1 MNRLLLIRHGE
12 NRANLTKEFSH
23 RLIDYPLTPKG
34 RLQAKQT
41 AEYLQ
46 TFPITRVFR
55 SPLKRAYETAHII
68 AAAVGGDIEREVEEL
83 ETFRELDVG
92 RLEAEPPS
100 AANWQL
106 HDEIVWAWATGD
118 VERRFPEGE
127 SYTELVAR
135 VRQGYRR
142 ILEGRDD
149 ETLVLVAHGGSLA
162 LPLLVLVPDLDKELL
177 RRTVHHNCA
186 VSELEAS
193 FAGGELK
200 LKLVRW
206 ATAEH
211 LHGEAAAFVAG
222 SPQEGEL
229 E

>member
-1 MNRLLLIRHGE
+1 MNRLFLVRHGE
-12 NRANLTKEFSH
+12 NKANLTKEFSY

-34 RLQAKQT
+34 RLQAEQT
-41 AEYLQ
+41 ADYLS
-46 TFPITRVFR
+46 TFPITQVFS
-55 SPLKRAYETAHII
+55 SPLKRARETAEII
-68 AAAVGGDIEREVEEL
+68 AGATPKEAVDLLEV
-83 ETFRELDVG
+83 FRELDVG

-106 HDEIVWAWATGD
+106 HDDIVWAWATGD

-127 SYTELVAR
+127 SYTELVVR
-135 VRQGYRR
+135 VRQGYER
-142 ILEGRDD
+142 ILEGRDG
-149 ETLVLVAHGGSLA
+149 ETLVLVAHGGCLA
-162 LPLLVLVPDLDKELL
+162 LPLLELVPDLDKELL
-177 RRTVHHNCA
+177 RRTTHHNCA

-193 FAGGELK
+193 FDNGRLNLK
-200 LKLVRW
+200 LLRW

>member
-1 MNRLLLIRHGE
+1 MNRLLLVRHGE
-12 NRANLTKEFSH
+12 NQANLTKEFSY

-34 RLQAKQT
+34 RVQAEQT
-41 AEYLQ
+41 AAYLRDLPVTQ
-46 TFPITRVFR
+46 IFS
-55 SPLKRAYETAHII
+55 SPLRRAHETAEMI
-68 AAAVGGDIEREVEEL
+68 ATVTTGEPVTLL
-83 ETFRELDVG
+83 EPFRELDVG
-92 RLEAEPPS
+92 RLETEPPS

-135 VRQGYRR
+135 TRAGYRQ
-142 ILEGRDD
+142 ILEGRDG
-149 ETLVLVAHGGSLA
+149 ETLVLVAHGGCLA
-162 LPLLVLVPDLDKELL
+162 LPLLELVPDLDRDLL
-177 RRTVHHNCA
+177 RRTTHHNCA

-193 FAGGELK
+193 FEHDTLT

-206 ATAEH
+206 ASAGH
-211 LHGEAAAFVAG
+211 LHGEAAQFVAG
-222 SPQEGEL
+222 SPEEGEL

>member
-1 MNRLLLIRHGE
+1 MNRLLLVRHGE
-12 NRANLTKEFSH
+12 NKANLTKEFSY

-34 RLQAKQT
+34 RVQAEQT
-41 AEYLQ
+41 ADYLSAY
-46 TFPITRVFR
+46 PITQVFS
-55 SPLKRAYETAHII
+55 SPLKRARETAEII
-68 AAAVGGDIEREVEEL
+68 AGATTEEAVVLLEV
-83 ETFRELDVG
+83 FRELDVG

-135 VRQGYRR
+135 VRQGYER
-142 ILEGRDD
+142 ILEGRDG
-149 ETLVLVAHGGSLA
+149 ETLVLVAHGGCLA
-162 LPLLVLVPDLDKELL
+162 LPLLELVPDLDKELL
-177 RRTVHHNCA
+177 RRTTHYNCA

-193 FAGGELK
+193 FKDGRLDLK
-200 LKLVRW
+200 LLRW

-211 LHGEAAAFVAG
+211 LHGESAAFIAG